1 MTRWGWALDVFEAT
15 YWQKYCQCGHLGEV
29 EQVPKC
35 DQMDAVELVAK
46 CDQMDAVELVP
57 ELVRFGVALKM
68 LHDVALKLWHELEVE
83 LGVTQNR
90 PVPMAK

>member
-1 MTRWGWALDVFEAT
+1 MTRWGWALDAFEAT
-15 YWQKYCQCGHLGEV
+15 SWQKYCQCGHLGEV
-29 EQVPKC
+29 EQEP
-35 DQMDAVELVAK
+35 K

>member
-15 YWQKYCQCGHLGEV
+15 FWQKYCQCDHLGEV
-29 EQVPKC
+29 EQEPKC
-35 DQMDAVELVAK
+35 DQMGE
-46 CDQMDAVELVP
+46 VELVP
-57 ELVRFGVALKM
+57 ELVRFDVALKM

-90 PVPMAK
+90 PVRVPMAK